1 MAAFPVRL
9 ACGGLPQYLA
19 PMLHVAN
26 GDHALSVLRAAGLP
40 GEVTAWS
47 DVLDQG
53 PIRGDPGTHELRA
66 LRAAWLSDS
75 GAGAPEQVRAQLESW
90 DAALCAPSD
99 ETVLWFEA
107 DLTCQLALLHHLVLV
122 DASAVVT
129 QDPVPRQKDFTALLA
144 GRKRYDRQKA
154 RLAWA
159 AISGPDPGRIAS
171 LDLSGLPP
179 QMGPA
184 LRRLIEELP
193 EAGSGLSR
201 TEREVLE
208 EEGSFLAVQAREEV
222 PWITDLFFA
231 RVVTELHEAGL
242 FDEPARSECLAGRL
256 DYRARAA
263 DRWVGGVLLQGPS
276 CFRRS
281 GPQIVRASE

>member
-1 MAAFPVRL
+1 
-9 ACGGLPQYLA
+9 
-19 PMLHVAN
+19 MLHVAN
-26 GDHALSVLRAAGLP
+26 GDHALSVLRAARLP
-40 GEVTAWS
+40 GEVTSWS

-53 PIRGDPGTHELRA
+53 PVRGAPGTEEFRA
-66 LRAAWLSDS
+66 PRAAWLASN
-75 GAGAPEQVRAQLESW
+75 GAGELGQVRAQLAAW
-90 DAALCAPSD
+90 DAALQAPAD

-122 DASAVVT
+122 EASAVVT
-129 QDPVPRQKDFTALLA
+129 QEPVANQTAFASLLQA
-144 GRKRYDRQKA
+144 RKRYDRAQAAKA
-154 RLAWA
+154 WTAVT
-159 AISGPDPGRIAS
+159 SPDPRALQT

-184 LRRLIEELP
+184 LQRLIEELP

-208 EEGSFLAVQAREEV
+208 EEGSFPAVQRREPV

-231 RVVTELHEAGL
+231 RVVTELHEAGM

-256 DYRARAA
+256 DYRARAR
-263 DRWVGGVLLQGPS
+263 DRWVCGVLLQGPS
-276 CFRRS
+276 CFRRRD
-281 GPQIVRASE
+281 GRVVAP